1 MKNKTSWEEIEEK
14 ILEIKRSDCSKY
26 QESTKINEVKKTY
39 YDMQVDRKVHLLA
52 RNVVKNLEYMMKK
65 KDMNYQDLIKLHLD
79 KTGILKYDLSD
90 SKITTTDV
98 YDVKNILSFAMTF
111 GYLFNIS
118 FTDFLLYDVEYLEK
132 KKLLSTF

>member
-14 ILEIKRSDCSKY
+14 IAEIKRSDLSKY
-26 QESTKINEVKKTY
+26 QENTKINEVKKSY
-39 YDMQVDRKVHLLA
+39 YDMLVDKRVHEMA
-52 RNVVKNLEYMMKK
+52 KNVSRNLEYMMQKK
-65 KDMNYQDLIKLHLD
+65 NMNYQDLIRLNLD
-79 KTGILKYDLSD
+79 KMGILKYDLTD
-90 SKITTTDV
+90 YKITTTDV
-98 YDVKNILSFAMTF
+98 YDVKNILGFAMLF

>member
-1 MKNKTSWEEIEEK
+1 MKNKTSWEEIEEM
-14 ILEIKRSDCSKY
+14 ILEIKRSDLSKY
-26 QESTKINEVKKTY
+26 QESVKTNEVKKSY
-39 YDMQVDRKVHLLA
+39 YDMLA
-52 RNVVKNLEYMMKK
+52 DKRIHEMAKNVARNLEYMMQKK
-65 KDMNYQDLIKLHLD
+65 NMNYQDLIRLNLE

-90 SKITTTDV
+90 SKITTTDI
-98 YDVKNILSFAMTF
+98 YDMKNILSFAMIF